1 MDVVAA
7 LATQDQVKLQG
18 LAEAVQY
25 CLRNTAVF
33 FADRRLLARRRNA
46 SHRVEEKRG
55 RSVVP
60 AGRERSTTRGSATS
74 YDVAAEEPSDTE
86 ESSEADEDTHSS
98 AHLQG
103 LRR

>member
-18 LAEAVQY
+18 LVEAVQY

-33 FADRRLLARRRNA
+33 FSDRRLLARRRNA
-46 SHRVEEKRG
+46 PYRVEERRG

-60 AGRERSTTRGSATS
+60 AGRERSTTRGAAAS

-86 ESSEADEDTHSS
+86 ESSEEDEGDHPSP
-98 AHLQG
+98 HLQG
-103 LRR
+103 VRR